1 MPFRPFAL
9 TFLDIYD
16 YSEKTKDALRIVK
29 EKYPHYDVAIMN
41 LVDGIFID
49 LINPDLI
56 QDFFSAQNFSN
67 YHKSK
72 L

>member
-16 YSEKTKDALRIVK
+16 YSESTKDALATVK
-29 EKYPHYDVAIMN
+29 EQYPHHDVAIMN

-49 LINPDLI
+49 LINPDLL

-67 YHKSK
+67 YHKS
-72 L
+72 